1 MKSIENEI
9 KNKKEQV
16 KKEKK
21 TTSYFMRKFEMYGF
35 KEDFEIA
42 AVHFKKAQEI
52 QLEINQLKALHP
64 KCTEEVKTKS
74 GYDRLIKDIQ
84 SGNIKPQHTRLHKEL
99 HIGYLATLHKIDN
112 EITSDFKRART
123 AAAIIDEI
131 IESELHCN
139 SKIRLIKLFLT
150 GKIST
155 LEVDAILTNE

>member
-1 MKSIENEI
+1 MKSIDNEI
-9 KNKKEQV
+9 KIKKEQV
-16 KKEKK
+16 EKAKK
-21 TTSYFMRKFEMYGF
+21 TTSYFMHKFEMYGF

-42 AVHFKKAQEI
+42 TVHFKKAREL

-64 KCTEEVKTKS
+64 KCTAEVKTKT
-74 GYDRLIKDIQ
+74 GYERLIKDIQ
-84 SGNIKPQHTRLHKEL
+84 SGNIKPQHTRLHKEF
-99 HIGYLATLHKIDN
+99 HISYLATLHKIDN
-112 EITSDFKRART
+112 EITSDFKKART
-123 AAAIIDEI
+123 ATAIIDEI